1 MDMIE
6 NPSSGE
12 GVQLDPNLVAGLN
25 MPGMEPAEPQ
35 STIQL
40 TEDEEKSVMNLAS
53 LGFDPNDALE
63 AYLTCDKDEAIAAN
77 LLFENYQP
85 VNAMFEDV
93 PPSQP
98 PEDPAN

>member
-1 MDMIE
+1 
-6 NPSSGE
+6 
-12 GVQLDPNLVAGLN
+12 
-25 MPGMEPAEPQ
+25 
-35 STIQL
+35 
-40 TEDEEKSVMNLAS
+40 MNLAG

-63 AYLTCDKDEAIAAN
+63 AYLTCDKDEALAAN

-98 PEDPAN
+98 PEDPTS